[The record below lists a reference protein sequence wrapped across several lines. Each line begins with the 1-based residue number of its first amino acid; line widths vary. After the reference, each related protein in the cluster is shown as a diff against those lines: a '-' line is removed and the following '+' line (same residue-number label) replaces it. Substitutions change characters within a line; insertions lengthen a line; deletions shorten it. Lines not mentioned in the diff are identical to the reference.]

1 MFWRWF
7 MSDKEAMEKALQKST
22 CYSISP
28 DAHDPVREQVI
39 QLPANTGL
47 QLVSEAEA
55 AEAAYRAKVE
65 EAQEYFLFA
74 TKNPL
79 K

>member
-1 MFWRWF
+1 

-28 DAHDPVREQVI
+28 DARDPAREAVV
-39 QLPANTGL
+39 QLPANTTGL
-47 QLVSEAEA
+47 QLVSEAEV
-55 AEAAYRAKVE
+55 AEAAYREKAD
-65 EAQEYFLFA
+65 EAQEYFLFVPES
-74 TKNPL
+74 KRR